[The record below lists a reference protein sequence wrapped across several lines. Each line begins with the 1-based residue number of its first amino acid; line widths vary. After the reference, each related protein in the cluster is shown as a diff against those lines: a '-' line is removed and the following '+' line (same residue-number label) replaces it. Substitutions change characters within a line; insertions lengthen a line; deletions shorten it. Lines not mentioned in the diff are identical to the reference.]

1 MDKIN
6 IIMQYMPRIL
16 SGAWLTLAVALLS
29 FAFSFALGLLGANMR
44 LSKNKLINGIA
55 TAYSTIVRGV
65 PDLVWMFLIYYGL
78 QYWLNDFAEAYGYET
93 IQISPFMAGVFT
105 IAFIF
110 GAYFTETFRGAM
122 LAIPSGQME
131 AGYAYGMNAWQVLK
145 RITFPLLMRFA
156 LPGVKNNWLVLTKT
170 TALVSI
176 VGLDDVTRLAQ
187 LAGSKEQMSFMFN
200 LVSALLF
207 LLLTTVSL
215 VVFRKL
221 ERQYARGVREVR
233 YES

>member
-1 MDKIN
+1 
-6 IIMQYMPRIL
+6 
-16 SGAWLTLAVALLS
+16 
-29 FAFSFALGLLGANMR
+29 
-44 LSKNKLINGIA
+44 
-55 TAYSTIVRGV
+55 
-65 PDLVWMFLIYYGL
+65 
-78 QYWLNDFAEAYGYET
+78 
-93 IQISPFMAGVFT
+93 
-105 IAFIF
+105 
-110 GAYFTETFRGAM
+110 M

-215 VVFRKL
+215 VIFRKL